1 MAAADDRARAVADA
15 LGIWTGP
22 RPLHLALAEA
32 LASAID
38 ARRVATHL
46 PSERSLASALHV
58 SRGTV
63 ASAYETLR
71 ERGVLER
78 ERGSGTV
85 AVARKHDVCPD
96 PIACVREFFATST

>member
-1 MAAADDRARAVADA
+1 MAAVDRARAVADA
-15 LGIWTGP
+15 LGTWTLDP

-32 LASAID
+32 LAFAID
-38 ARRVATHL
+38 AHRVPPHL
-46 PSERSLASALHV
+46 PSERSLASALHL

-78 ERGSGTV
+78 ERGSGSI
-85 AVARKHDVCPD
+85 ALPREHEVCPD
-96 PIACVREFFATST
+96 PIACVRGFFATIS